1 MENLPQDPFLLLSWV
16 NTKLRDEY
24 PSLQQLA
31 DDLGIDATVLEAKL
45 HDAGFDYMQSINQFR

>member
-1 MENLPQDPFLLLSWV
+1 MLLSWV

-31 DDLGIDATVLEAKL
+31 DDLGIDATVLEAEL

>member
-1 MENLPQDPFLLLSWV
+1 MLLSWV

-31 DDLGIDATVLEAKL
+31 DDLGIDATALEAKL
-45 HDAGFDYMQSINQFR
+45 HDTGFDYMQSINQFR